1 MLGITAPDTGV
12 ESRSA
17 FANHADEL
25 PIANYNELNQSQA
38 VATVKDLTEAAGIR
52 PIVVYEEANK
62 NRPRVV
68 SAA

>member
-1 MLGITAPDTGV
+1 
-12 ESRSA
+12 
-17 FANHADEL
+17 L

-38 VATVKDLTEAAGIR
+38 VAAVKDLTEAAGIR
-52 PIVVYEEANK
+52 SIVVYEEANK